1 MKKMLAKPTFKSYV
15 IINENLCAVNL
26 LKTNITLNRPI
37 YVGFTVLDNSKILM
51 YDFHYNY
58 MKKVYDDKV
67 KLLFTDT
74 DSLCYIIETDDIYCD
89 MDNYNHLFDTSNY
102 TKNHFLYSLKNKRV
116 LGKFK
121 DEVKGKIIEEFV
133 GLRPKMYSLNVM
145 GGESKKTSKG
155 VKKKVVAGIPHQ
167 SYRDCLLNRSIMY
180 SKMNQIRSYNHILY
194 STEQKKISLSPFDDK
209 RYVLKNGMDTLAHG
223 HYEI

>member
-1 MKKMLAKPTFKSYV
+1 M
-15 IINENLCAVNL
+15 
-26 LKTNITLNRPI
+26 
-37 YVGFTVLDNSKILM
+37 
-51 YDFHYNY
+51 
-58 MKKVYDDKV
+58 
-67 KLLFTDT
+67 FTDT
-74 DSLCYIIETDDIYCD
+74 DNLCYIIVTEDIYYD
-89 MDNYNHLFDTSNY
+89 MNNYNHLFDTSNY

-167 SYRDCLLNRSIMY
+167 SYRNGLLNRSIMY
-180 SKMNQIRSYNHILY
+180 SKMNQIRSYNHALY
-194 STEQKKISLSPFDDK
+194 SIEQKKISLSPFDDK
-209 RYVLKNGMDTLAHG
+209 RYVLKNGMGTLAHG